1 METYLQNLVAM
12 PTVSGNH
19 QANNKALDYV
29 ESFCVA
35 HGLHVKRFVF
45 NGFGALVATTVKD
58 SKTPKVMLTGHLD
71 VVPAPAELF
80 TLREEAGKWFGRGVY
95 DMKFAIAAY
104 MAVIDQLAAS
114 KTLLQY
120 DLGLM
125 LTTDEELGGHNGI
138 LRLVEMGYKPG
149 ICILPDG
156 GEDWN
161 IETLAKGL
169 SYGHM
174 YAAGKTAHGSRPWD
188 GESAI
193 FKLLDAIAEL
203 RVLFADQK
211 INSSSLN
218 VGQIDGGEAI
228 NQIPSKAHATLD
240 IRYISD
246 EARKQLYPQ
255 IQEIFAR
262 HEITY
267 EEEFYDLP
275 VVTDLEHPL
284 VKPFIE
290 SVQKVTNYTPT
301 GTLSVGGSDARHLA
315 KVGVPAILTHPPGG
329 NQHGADEWISKQG
342 ALQFQDV
349 LLDYLDKTAR

>member
-1 METYLQNLVAM
+1 MEAHLKNLIAI
-12 PTVSGNH
+12 PTISGDHN
-19 QANNKALDYV
+19 ANNKALDYV

-35 HGLHVKRFVF
+35 HGLHVKRFSF

-71 VVPAPAELF
+71 VVPAPTELF

-104 MAVIDQLAAS
+104 LTVIDQLSAS
-114 KTLLQY
+114 KTLHHY

-125 LTTDEELGGHNGI
+125 LTTDEEVGGHNGM
-138 LRLVEMGYKPG
+138 LRFVEMGYKPG

-169 SYGHM
+169 SYGHV
-174 YAAGKTAHGSRPWD
+174 YATGQTAHGSRPWD

-193 FKLLDAIAEL
+193 FTLMDAIAEL

-211 INSSSLN
+211 INSNSLN
-218 VGQIDGGEAI
+218 VGKFEGGEAI
-228 NQIPSKAHATLD
+228 NQVPSTAHATLD

-246 EARKQLYPQ
+246 DARKQLYPQ
-255 IQEIFAR
+255 MMDIFAK
-262 HEITY
+262 HAVTY

-275 VVTDLEHPL
+275 VVTDLEHPF
-284 VKPFIE
+284 VKPFIQ
-290 SVQKVTNYTPT
+290 SVSTVTGHMPT

-315 KVGVPAILTHPPGG
+315 KAGIPAILTHPYGG
-329 NQHGADEWISKQG
+329 AQHGSEEWIDKQG
-342 ALQFQDV
+342 ALQFCDV
-349 LLDYLDKTAR
+349 LLDYLQKTAL